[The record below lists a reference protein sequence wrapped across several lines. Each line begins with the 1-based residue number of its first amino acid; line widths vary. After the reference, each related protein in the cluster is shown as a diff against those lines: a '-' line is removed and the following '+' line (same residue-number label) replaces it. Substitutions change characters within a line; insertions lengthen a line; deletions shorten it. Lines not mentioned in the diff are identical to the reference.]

1 MSDLRRDAKTNSPKV
16 NSDPYGRPKWALDLR
31 DRTKECHYCNDRISR
46 KTATIDH
53 KMPVNLGGRYT
64 KDNIAIACRPC
75 NLLKG
80 GDMTS
85 TTFIHLLKE
94 LGPTGIQK
102 MKDDLGL
109 DKPRIPKAG
118 KTNHKYRAHLN
129 KKTFKRSNPS

>member
-1 MSDLRRDAKTNSPKV
+1 
-16 NSDPYGRPKWALDLR
+16 
-31 DRTKECHYCNDRISR
+31 
-46 KTATIDH
+46 
-53 KMPVNLGGRYT
+53 MPVNLGGRYT